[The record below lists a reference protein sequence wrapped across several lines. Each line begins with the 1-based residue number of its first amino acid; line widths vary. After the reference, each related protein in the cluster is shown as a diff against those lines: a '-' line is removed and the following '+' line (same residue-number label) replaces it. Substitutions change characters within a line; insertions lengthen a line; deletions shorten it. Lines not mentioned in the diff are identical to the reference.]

1 LNVRLESR
9 PNEARKFRRG
19 KEIRM
24 IVRFVAIFA
33 CVVNL
38 ICLTTI
44 AARSLRLFSRE
55 KLGLR
60 LEACPTDVR
69 KFCKREKVEVIAC
82 YAANFVVETE
92 LDLLD
97 SDITTGFVLFFLGE
111 VEMAS

>member
-1 LNVRLESR
+1 
-9 PNEARKFRRG
+9 
-19 KEIRM
+19 M